1 MRNAVPIDRRW
12 LLLGGTMGGKEKSA
26 DDVKGDAIS
35 KLLAGDVAGFDKE
48 LQETMRGPA
57 GADIRRDHLREHIA
71 DHLFNGD
78 YDNATRVM
86 GLPYAALGGLTIY
99 EAAATHDGMLQVKT
113 LVAKL
118 EGGGFPEGAWSE
130 DER

>member
-1 MRNAVPIDRRW
+1 MIFF
-12 LLLGGTMGGKEKSA
+12 LLMTRPPPVSTRTNPLFPYTAAFRSA
-26 DDVKGDAIS
+26 GE
-35 KLLAGDVAGFDKE
+35 VAEFDKE

>member
-1 MRNAVPIDRRW
+1 
-12 LLLGGTMGGKEKSA
+12 MGGKEKSA

-78 YDNATRVM
+78 KTMPLAGWGRPIPPLASLPFTKPLPTPTDFLHAIPFDPNQKGVASPRV
-86 GLPYAALGGLTIY
+86 LGTQ
-99 EAAATHDGMLQVKT
+99 DGEK
-113 LVAKL
+113 K
-118 EGGGFPEGAWSE
+118 GSFHIF
-130 DER
+130 

>member
-1 MRNAVPIDRRW
+1 
-12 LLLGGTMGGKEKSA
+12 MGGKEKSA

-78 YDNATRVM
+78 YDTANRVM

-113 LVAKL
+113 R
-118 EGGGFPEGAWSE
+118 SE
-130 DER
+130 EHTSELQSLMRTSYAVFSLKKK